1 MAETKPAFTTF
12 GELLKH
18 LRQRAQ
24 LTQDEFG
31 LAVGYSRAHIA
42 RLESNQRLPDAGAV
56 KARFFQPLN
65 LKPDSDEAVLLEKLA
80 TSTRV
85 RTSAVDEHETA
96 PVSQSIPNNLPYEL
110 TSFIGRERALAELER
125 LLPTTRL
132 MTLTGTGGTGKT
144 RLALKLAEHVMEDY
158 GDGVLLVEL
167 ESLSDSAM
175 VPQAILAA
183 LGRPGVSAQQ
193 ATQTLI
199 HWLREKRVL
208 LFIDN
213 CEHVIDACAQVVD
226 GLLRGCRN
234 ITVLTTS
241 REALG
246 IPGELSWRVPSLQ
259 VPDSK
264 SPPAFE
270 VMSQYESM
278 QLFVERAAFAE
289 PAFKLTAENAPA
301 VLHVCKRLDGIPLAI
316 ELAAARVKALTPSD
330 IAARLDDRFRLLAG
344 GSRTALP
351 RQQTLRA
358 AIDWSY
364 HLLSE
369 PERLLLSRL
378 AVFTGGWTL
387 AAAEHVCAGG
397 EIERVDVIG
406 LLSRLVD
413 KSLVVMDDTGIET
426 RYFLLETIRH
436 FSLEKLIDA
445 GNGAAMRDQHL
456 DYFLQLGAE
465 VMPKLEGFTPA
476 NQNRLIMRLATHM
489 DNIRSA
495 CDWAVES
502 GNLARGLDLLEY
514 FYVLFVVRNAQNEL
528 IHHLEKLLEHPKANR
543 YTRRQAYMYS
553 LMGLM
558 QIRHDDLDNAWA
570 TMEKISEIGQAL
582 SSNEIMSWAEGGSDT
597 GYFWIALARGD
608 ATAARLHFNRWIE
621 IAPADLI
628 YTDSKFS
635 FYDRAYIER
644 TMRAFLAY
652 GQEDYKL
659 AVDTW
664 KPIYDR
670 FAQSEYKIHSSGCA
684 RVLANFMIFAGD
696 LDQAGAFLRESMID
710 NHTLGDDLAVA
721 ACLSAYA
728 ALALARRDMCR
739 CATLLSACD
748 AIQGIA
754 QINMSWMDRQVYDKT
769 LERLHRQID
778 HAIFQNCWEEGH
790 SLTLEE
796 AMVYALEAEP
806 LWFLA
811 SKSKAS

>member
-1 MAETKPAFTTF
+1 
-12 GELLKH
+12 
-18 LRQRAQ
+18 
-24 LTQDEFG
+24 
-31 LAVGYSRAHIA
+31 
-42 RLESNQRLPDAGAV
+42 
-56 KARFFQPLN
+56 
-65 LKPDSDEAVLLEKLA
+65 
-80 TSTRV
+80 
-85 RTSAVDEHETA
+85 
-96 PVSQSIPNNLPYEL
+96 
-110 TSFIGRERALAELER
+110 
-125 LLPTTRL
+125 
-132 MTLTGTGGTGKT
+132 
-144 RLALKLAEHVMEDY
+144 
-158 GDGVLLVEL
+158 
-167 ESLSDSAM
+167 
-175 VPQAILAA
+175 
-183 LGRPGVSAQQ
+183 
-193 ATQTLI
+193 
-199 HWLREKRVL
+199 
-208 LFIDN
+208 
-213 CEHVIDACAQVVD
+213 
-226 GLLRGCRN
+226 
-234 ITVLTTS
+234 
-241 REALG
+241 
-246 IPGELSWRVPSLQ
+246 
-259 VPDSK
+259 
-264 SPPAFE
+264 
-270 VMSQYESM
+270 
-278 QLFVERAAFAE
+278 
-289 PAFKLTAENAPA
+289 
-301 VLHVCKRLDGIPLAI
+301 
-316 ELAAARVKALTPSD
+316 
-330 IAARLDDRFRLLAG
+330 
-344 GSRTALP
+344 
-351 RQQTLRA
+351 
-358 AIDWSY
+358 
-364 HLLSE
+364 
-369 PERLLLSRL
+369 
-378 AVFTGGWTL
+378 
-387 AAAEHVCAGG
+387 
-397 EIERVDVIG
+397 
-406 LLSRLVD
+406 
-413 KSLVVMDDTGIET
+413 
-426 RYFLLETIRH
+426 
-436 FSLEKLIDA
+436 
-445 GNGAAMRDQHL
+445 
-456 DYFLQLGAE
+456 
-465 VMPKLEGFTPA
+465 
-476 NQNRLIMRLATHM
+476 MRLATHM